1 MITTGSNTL
10 IMANSLGVSAK
21 TKQMKKKRTI
31 KLKNG
36 EEERV
41 KHPMSMD
48 ILLLASSTSHTRKS
62 LDLVV
67 DIWTD
72 RGPGDLVVDIWTD
85 RGRKR
90 KRQTGEL
97 GETEGEAARAM
108 HHTHPGKAYVEPWAE
123 EG

>member
-1 MITTGSNTL
+1 
-10 IMANSLGVSAK
+10 MANSLGVSAK
-21 TKQMKKKRTI
+21 TKQMKKKRKI

-48 ILLLASSTSHTRKS
+48 ILLLESSTSHTRKS
-62 LDLVV
+62 L
-67 DIWTD
+67 
-72 RGPGDLVVDIWTD
+72 DLVVDIWTD